1 MTPMATGFLTHDRF
15 LDHSNGPGHPERP
28 DRLVSIWRRLHE
40 SGTGEGLVALE
51 PAEADRT
58 SLTQVHSTDHVDRI
72 ERLSA
77 TGRST
82 GLTPDTGISRGT
94 FEAARLASGG
104 AITAVDAVVSGTVE
118 NAFCAHRP
126 PGHHAERDQAMGFC
140 FFNHVAVAAKH
151 LRQRHGIR
159 RLAIVDWD
167 VHHGNGTQHTFEA
180 DPDTLFFSIHQY
192 PHYPGT
198 GAAEERGIGHGVGAT
213 LNVPVP
219 AGTGDAGYARVFAE
233 VLRPAIDAF
242 RPEFLLLSAGF
253 DAHRADPLGGVELTE
268 KGFEILTEAV
278 TAMARDHCDGRLV
291 SLLEGGYDLGATA
304 VSVDV
309 HLQTLSG

>member
-1 MTPMATGFLTHDRF
+1 MATGFLTHDRF
-15 LDHSNGPGHPERP
+15 LDHCHGPGHPERA
-28 DRLVSIWRRLHE
+28 DRLLAIWRRLQE
-40 SGTGEGLVALE
+40 SGTRKRLVGLE
-51 PAEADRT
+51 PVEADRR
-58 SLTQVHSTDHVDRI
+58 SLTQIHSPLHIDLV

-77 TGRST
+77 TGRTS
-82 GLTPDTGISRGT
+82 GLTPDTGISSGT
-94 FEAARLASGG
+94 FGAARLASGG
-104 AITAVDAVVSGTVE
+104 AITAVDAVVSGTVD

-126 PGHHAERDQAMGFC
+126 PGHHAERDRAMGFC
-140 FFNHVAVAAKH
+140 YFNHIAVAAMH
-151 LRQRHGIR
+151 LRNRHGIR
-159 RLAIVDWD
+159 RMAIIDWD
-167 VHHGNGTQHTFEA
+167 VHHGNGTQHSFES
-180 DPDTLFFSIHQY
+180 DSDILFFSIHQY

-198 GAAEERGIGHGVGAT
+198 GAAEERGIGPGVGAT

-219 AGTGDAGYARVFAE
+219 AGTGDAGYARIFAE

-253 DAHRADPLGGVELTE
+253 DAHRADPLGGMELTE
-268 KGFEILTEAV
+268 KGFEILSEAV

-291 SLLEGGYDLGATA
+291 SLLEGGYDLQATA

>member
-1 MTPMATGFLTHDRF
+1 MATGFLTHDRF

-40 SGTGEGLVALE
+40 SGTRERLVALE
-51 PAEADRT
+51 PSEADRAG
-58 SLTQVHSTDHVDRI
+58 LTQVHSTHHVDRI

-77 TGRST
+77 TGRTT

-104 AITAVDAVVSGTVE
+104 AITAVDAVVSGTVD

-140 FFNHVAVAAKH
+140 FFNHVAVAAKR
-151 LRQRHGIR
+151 LRHRHGIH

-198 GAAEERGIGHGVGAT
+198 GAQEERGIGPGVGAT

-268 KGFEILTEAV
+268 KGFEVLTEAV

-291 SLLEGGYDLGATA
+291 SLLEGGYDLEATA

>member
-1 MTPMATGFLTHDRF
+1 MATGFLTHDRF
-15 LDHSNGPGHPERP
+15 LDHCHGPGHPERA
-28 DRLVSIWRRLHE
+28 DRLLAIWRRLQE
-40 SGTGEGLVALE
+40 SGTRKRLVGLE
-51 PAEADRT
+51 PAEADRR
-58 SLTQVHSTDHVDRI
+58 SLTQIHSPLHIDLV

-77 TGRST
+77 TGRTS

-94 FEAARLASGG
+94 FGAARLASGG
-104 AITAVDAVVSGTVE
+104 AITAVDAVVSGTVD

-126 PGHHAERDQAMGFC
+126 PGHHAERDRAMGFC
-140 FFNHVAVAAKH
+140 YFNHIAVAAMH
-151 LRQRHGIR
+151 LRNRHGIR
-159 RLAIVDWD
+159 RMAIIDWD
-167 VHHGNGTQHTFEA
+167 VHHGNGTQHSFES
-180 DPDTLFFSIHQY
+180 DPDILFFSIHQY

-198 GAAEERGIGHGVGAT
+198 GAAEELGIGPGVGAT

-219 AGTGDAGYARVFAE
+219 AGTGDAGYAHISAE

-253 DAHRADPLGGVELTE
+253 DAHRADPLGGMELTE

-291 SLLEGGYDLGATA
+291 SLLEGGYDLQATA

>member
-1 MTPMATGFLTHDRF
+1 MATGFLTHDRF

-40 SGTGEGLVALE
+40 SGTRERLVALE
-51 PAEADRT
+51 PAGAGRT
-58 SLTQVHSTDHVDRI
+58 SLTQVHSTNHVDRI

-77 TGRST
+77 TGRTT

-104 AITAVDAVVSGTVE
+104 AITAVDAVVSGTVD

-126 PGHHAERDQAMGFC
+126 PGHHAERDRAMGFC

-151 LRQRHGIR
+151 LRHRHGIR

-180 DPDTLFFSIHQY
+180 DPDTLFFSVHQY

-198 GAAEERGIGHGVGAT
+198 GAPEERGIGHGVGAT
-213 LNVPVP
+213 LNVAVP
-219 AGTGDAGYARVFAE
+219 AGTGDAGYARIFAE

-242 RPEFLLLSAGF
+242 GPEFMLLSAGF

-291 SLLEGGYDLGATA
+291 SLLEGGYDLEATA

-309 HLQTLSG
+309 HLQTLSA

>member
-1 MTPMATGFLTHDRF
+1 MATGFLTHDRF

-40 SGTGEGLVALE
+40 SGTGERLVALE
-51 PAEADRT
+51 PAGADR
-58 SLTQVHSTDHVDRI
+58 SNLTQVHSTNHVDRI

-77 TGRST
+77 TGRTT

-104 AITAVDAVVSGTVE
+104 AITAVDAVVSGTVD

-126 PGHHAERDQAMGFC
+126 PGHHAERDEAMGFC

-151 LRQRHGIR
+151 LRHRHGIR

-198 GAAEERGIGHGVGAT
+198 GAPEERGIGQGVGAT

-219 AGTGDAGYARVFAE
+219 AGTGDAGYAHIFAE

-278 TAMARDHCDGRLV
+278 TEMARDHCDGRLV
-291 SLLEGGYDLGATA
+291 SLLEGGYDLEATA